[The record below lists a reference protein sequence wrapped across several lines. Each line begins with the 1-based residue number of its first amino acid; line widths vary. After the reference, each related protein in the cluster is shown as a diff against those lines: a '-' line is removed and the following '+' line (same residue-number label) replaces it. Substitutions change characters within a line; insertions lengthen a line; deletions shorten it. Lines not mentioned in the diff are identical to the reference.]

1 MMVERRAFSCEH
13 AGGRVVLFQRDVV
26 AYVQLDRAFKANS
39 YTREMLDHVEAALR
53 EAVADD
59 RVRVVVITG
68 AGERA
73 FCAGADR
80 DELRNR
86 GPLDALDLRSAQVF
100 QFLATLP
107 KVTMAAIN
115 GAAVGGGLELAL
127 ACDLRI
133 AASTASFSMPE
144 TSLGII
150 PAAGGTFR
158 LPAVVGLAAAKELIL
173 GGAVWNADRAHA
185 VGLVHAVTDLK
196 TLMEAVH
203 DWALKVA
210 ARCPVALR
218 LAKAALDTQVDVSRA
233 AFCEAVAQALLDYH
247 RQGGPRS
254 MP

>member
-1 MMVERRAFSCEH
+1 MGERRAFLCERS
-13 AGGRVVLFQRDVV
+13 GGRVLLDQRDAV

-53 EAVADD
+53 EAAGDD
-59 RVRVVVITG
+59 GVRVVVITG
-68 AGERA
+68 SGERA

-80 DELRNR
+80 GELNQR

-100 QFLATLP
+100 RFLAALP

-127 ACDLRI
+127 ACDLRL

-158 LPAVVGLAAAKELIL
+158 LPAVVGLGAAKELIL
-173 GGAVWNADRAHA
+173 GGAVWNAARAHA
-185 VGLVHAVTDLK
+185 MGLVHAVTDPN
-196 TLMEAVH
+196 TLMDTVH
-203 DWALKVA
+203 EWALKVA

-218 LAKAALDTQVDVSRA
+218 LAKAALDAHTEGQRA
-233 AFCEAVAQALLDYH
+233 SLCEALAQALLDYH
-247 RQGGPRS
+247 RHAGPRT